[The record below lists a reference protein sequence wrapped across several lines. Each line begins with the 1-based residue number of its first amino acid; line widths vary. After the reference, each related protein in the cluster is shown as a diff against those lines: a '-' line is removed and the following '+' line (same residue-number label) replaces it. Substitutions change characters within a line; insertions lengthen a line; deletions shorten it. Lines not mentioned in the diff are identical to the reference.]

1 MLLQRLALALAHLTY
16 RMCEKLMV
24 AMIGPEKIVVQQQ
37 IDAPDRQIDW
47 LVYELYRLIEEKINI
62 VEEGTAL

>member
-1 MLLQRLALALAHLTY
+1 
-16 RMCEKLMV
+16 MV